1 MSKTRIYAVNVRLFA
16 GSPRLI
22 RATSAAEAFRF
33 IADEMITAEL
43 ASQDALIEAVTKGI
57 KVEDVK
63 APDEPKPAVAAVPG
77 EEKGET
83 ITELPAHMDRR
94 QKAVGE

>member
-1 MSKTRIYAVNVRLFA
+1 MTKTRIYAVNVRLVA

-33 IADEMITAEL
+33 IADAMIWAL

-63 APDEPKPAVAAVPG
+63 APDEPKPAVAAVPDA
-77 EEKGET
+77 EKGET
-83 ITELPAHMDRR
+83 VTEMPTFLKRA
-94 QKAVGE
+94 